1 MGTDDRFKKRSVE
14 RQSRISKEI
23 NKRAETWLIVCEG
36 TKTEPNYFISLFN
49 YANSKSDK
57 TIKFKVYGTGKN
69 TVSLINSIDDYFSYI
84 DELNNNVNIPYGKV
98 FAVFDKDSFT
108 PEQFNNAIYTANLR
122 GYIPIWSNECI
133 ELWFLLHFNL
143 LHSNITRNEYYQ
155 KIEEIT
161 GKKYI
166 KSDDHFITLN
176 LKENIQTAVRHAKK
190 LFNESV
196 DEKSY
201 ALRSPCTTVFMII
214 EELEAYLDIKL

>member
-1 MGTDDRFKKRSVE
+1 MGTDDRFKIRTVE
-14 RQSRISKEI
+14 RQSRISKEL

-49 YANSKSDK
+49 YANSKSNK
-57 TIKFKVYGTGKN
+57 TIKFKVDGTGKN
-69 TVSLINSIDDYFSYI
+69 TVSLVNSIDDYFPYI
-84 DELNNNVNIPYGKV
+84 DQLYNSVNIPYGKV

-108 PEQFNNAIYTANLR
+108 PEQFNNAIYKANLK

-143 LHSNITRNEYYQ
+143 LRSNIPRNEYFK
-155 KIEEIT
+155 KIEDIT
-161 GKKYI
+161 SRKYD

-176 LKENIQTAVRHAKK
+176 LKDNIQTAVTYAKK
-190 LFNESV
+190 LYNESI

-201 ALRSPCTTVFMII
+201 ALRTPCSTVFMII
-214 EELEAYLDIKL
+214 EEIESYLEIKL